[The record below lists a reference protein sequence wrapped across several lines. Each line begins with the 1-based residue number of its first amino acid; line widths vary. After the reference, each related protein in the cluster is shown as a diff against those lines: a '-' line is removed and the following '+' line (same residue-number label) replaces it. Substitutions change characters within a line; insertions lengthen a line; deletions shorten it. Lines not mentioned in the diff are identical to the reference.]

1 MAVIQRVFI
10 TLAFFVIIGTSLGV
24 ILKHNHSDGR
34 DGRKGRKSNDGLL
47 SFLVLGDW
55 GGLPVTPYHTA
66 VELSIARQMG
76 LTADAVDAK
85 FTLALGD
92 NFYFDGVKDVNDRRF
107 ERTYETVFQ
116 ATSLDTPWY
125 LIAGNHD
132 HNGNVSAQ
140 IAYSDKLNRWKFPDY
155 YYNLKFECPSGAT
168 VEIVLIDTVLLCGH
182 SDHDFLHKQP
192 EPWATS
198 SEIRTAEDQWAW
210 IEKTLKASRAE
221 YLLVGG
227 HYPVYSVAEHGS
239 TKCLVDRLFP
249 LLHKYKVQAYL
260 SGHDHNL
267 QHIQTSAKNWT
278 TEYLVVGAAN
288 FIEDSQIH
296 LSTIPKGSLKYYWAD
311 TLKLGGFGVFQ
322 VDRDVMTFRFVDAQT
337 GQALHGLS
345 IEPLSDR

>member
-1 MAVIQRVFI
+1 MISS
-10 TLAFFVIIGTSLGV
+10 TSSLNLGR
-24 ILKHNHSDGR
+24 HPA
-34 DGRKGRKSNDGLL
+34 KS
-47 SFLVLGDW
+47 
-55 GGLPVTPYHTA
+55 GLPKINGRGSKRLSKLPGTELNTFRGYHSP
-66 VELSIARQMG
+66 VETGFLCCR
-76 LTADAVDAK
+76 AD
-85 FTLALGD
+85 
-92 NFYFDGVKDVNDRRF
+92 
-107 ERTYETVFQ
+107 
-116 ATSLDTPWY
+116 
-125 LIAGNHD
+125 
-132 HNGNVSAQ
+132 
-140 IAYSDKLNRWKFPDY
+140 
-155 YYNLKFECPSGAT
+155 
-168 VEIVLIDTVLLCGH
+168 
-182 SDHDFLHKQP
+182 
-192 EPWATS
+192 
-198 SEIRTAEDQWAW
+198 
-210 IEKTLKASRAE
+210 

-267 QHIQTSAKNWT
+267 QHIQTNARNWT

-296 LSTIPKGSLKYYWAD
+296 LNTIPSKFGNTISLTLCNTERRLCNAFPFCSSVEGSLKYYWAD